1 MKHHY
6 IVLAVM
12 WHDYLCTV
20 GAVCAK
26 DELND
31 FLKGHGVKKF
41 KMKVVDDEPVVA
53 WEESDWTPVH

>member
-1 MKHHY
+1 
-6 IVLAVM
+6 M